1 MALFGGLMAS
11 LDQQAEAEEA
21 RQREINRVHAL
32 HAWVS
37 GGGEAPEQQHVQEH
51 EQEEEHDEEQE
62 QKQPEVSDDSAAEDL
77 FADSSRDELLE
88 QESAEYIEAI
98 TGAEGEGP
106 LCEMLKDGAV
116 LCALINGIRG
126 GEHRT
131 ARALPRPLSCDAP
144 GCVAMR
150 CVASTTTAQQ
160 ATLAS
165 RTF

>member
-11 LDQQAEAEEA
+11 LEEQAEAEQA
-21 RQREINRVHAL
+21 RQREINRAHAL

-51 EQEEEHDEEQE
+51 VHVQEQEDEHDEEQE

-106 LCEMLKDGAV
+106 LCEMLKDGTL
-116 LCALINGIRG
+116 LCALINGIKDG
-126 GEHRT
+126 KHQQP
-131 ARALPRPLSCDAP
+131 RALLSLH
-144 GCVAMR
+144 
-150 CVASTTTAQQ
+150 CVASTITR
-160 ATLAS
+160 S
-165 RTF
+165 

>member
-11 LDQQAEAEEA
+11 LEQQAEAEEA

-51 EQEEEHDEEQE
+51 VQEQEQQQQEQQQQEQEEEEQGQEEQGQEDEQEDEHDEEQE
-62 QKQPEVSDDSAAEDL
+62 QEQPEVSDNSAAEDL
-77 FADSSRDELLE
+77 VANSSRDELLE

-126 GEHRT
+126 GERRT
-131 ARALPRPLSCDAP
+131 ARALPS
-144 GCVAMR
+144 
-150 CVASTTTAQQ
+150 
-160 ATLAS
+160 
-165 RTF
+165 F

>member
-11 LDQQAEAEEA
+11 LEKQAEAEEA
-21 RQREINRVHAL
+21 RQREINRVQAL

-51 EQEEEHDEEQE
+51 VQEQEQEDEHDEEQE
-62 QKQPEVSDDSAAEDL
+62 QKQLEAVSDGSAAEDL
-77 FADSSRDELLE
+77 VANSSRDELLE

-98 TGAEGEGP
+98 TGAEQDGP

-126 GEHRT
+126 GKHRT
-131 ARALPRPLSCDAP
+131 ARAHTLRWVWAVMLWAALLCA
-144 GCVAMR
+144 ALLR
-150 CVASTTTAQQ
+150 RSTR
-160 ATLAS
+160 S
-165 RTF
+165 